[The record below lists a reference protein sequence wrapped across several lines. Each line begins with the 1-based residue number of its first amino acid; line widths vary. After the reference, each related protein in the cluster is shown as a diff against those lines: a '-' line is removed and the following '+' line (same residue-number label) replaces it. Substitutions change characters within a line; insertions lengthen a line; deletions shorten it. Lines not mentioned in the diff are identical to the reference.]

1 MFAMVKNLI
10 FFFVY
15 DSLSLVYTP
24 CLTPKKYTYEITCD
38 VCLRSKARDI
48 SSSQSN
54 QWELD
59 VGQRWS
65 GLAWLVALT
74 MVFLVGK
81 VMGSFLGEMMV
92 SLTFYSFD
100 QEDEWKQYR
109 IELGGKKWCE
119 VNKDKSRERL

>member
-1 MFAMVKNLI
+1 MFAMEKNFNSFCSKSFLDI
-10 FFFVY
+10 Y
-15 DSLSLVYTP
+15 PMLDP
-24 CLTPKKYTYEITCD
+24 QKYMYEITCD
-38 VCLRSKARDI
+38 VCLRSKAKDI

-54 QWELD
+54 PWELD

-81 VMGSFLGEMMV
+81 VMVSFLEKMMV

-109 IELGGKKWCE
+109 IEFGGKK
-119 VNKDKSRERL
+119 